1 MTNREKIIELGKMLE
16 EYKEAEVITMVNE
29 EACPYEY
36 SSQMASVGN
45 MRHDFY
51 YLPDGN
57 EYGLDEE
64 RIYFKSDNGELED
77 EIYTWAEDEGQK
89 TEEEAKEIIN
99 SIGWNECI
107 IVYIDGM

>member
-1 MTNREKIIELGKMLE
+1 MKSRNKARKLNTLLN
-16 EYKEAEVITMVNE
+16 EYKDAEVIVMVNE
-29 EACPYEY
+29 EACPYDY
-36 SSQMASVGN
+36 ASQMGSFGT
-45 MRHDFY
+45 MTHDYY

-57 EYGLDEE
+57 EYGLNEE

-89 TEEEAKEIIN
+89 TEEEAKNIIN